1 MKSNIIKIFVLF
13 QIFSISYGQLLVP
26 ENFAQ
31 LNTLHVLF
39 KWEQIPNA
47 TEYNIQISNSNSFN
61 NNSIIRDTNIFIPLY
76 IEKDFIEWE
85 DTFFWRVRP
94 IYENDEGAWIG
105 QRRFFVLENK
115 VDVNLTY
122 INPDS
127 TQSGLTI
134 FGDDGQLL
142 TGVYD
147 ESGRCIWHDGDLDVM
162 MNYVNEYG
170 QIFGFSGNNWP
181 NRTGIEFNYFND
193 IIWRGPNGVFI
204 DGHEFKQIPNN
215 NYMGF
220 VEEFRQGPIPI
231 GEWTSL
237 YQALG
242 YEADGVTNEFPWLG
256 NKLVEW
262 DRETKEVIWSWD
274 PFDYFSFDEYD
285 IYGGTWYYSTDVHD
299 WMHSN
304 AFYFD
309 QNQNSIYMSHRH
321 LSRITKIDY
330 PSGEIEWIMGLPCPY
345 MNNCENH
352 ICTNLEFSFQHH
364 ISVAENGNLLFF
376 DNGNM
381 SDILN
386 DIDSPQSRALE
397 LRVNENNECEIV
409 WEYFLPEDLFGPF
422 HGSVQRLENDN
433 YLINSAGMY
442 GTGDHGGTIIEVT
455 NSKNIVSVSVPELN
469 SNMFPWGA
477 NVYSYRAYRIPS
489 LYPNAF
495 SVLMNDYKTV
505 ENENLID
512 SENNQIS
519 FTIFNESSYN
529 QPFKINFQDLDN
541 LLFEDIDTIIN
552 INSLSN
558 HTLTISS
565 LNNNI
570 SSTNI
575 NVNIYPV
582 HHSYDYYENELHVNI
597 TNILNGDLN
606 LDEIINILDIIV
618 LINNILNSIYIQ
630 NGDMNNDGI
639 INILDIVLLVN
650 IILDS

>member
-1 MKSNIIKIFVLF
+1 
-13 QIFSISYGQLLVP
+13 
-26 ENFAQ
+26 
-31 LNTLHVLF
+31 
-39 KWEQIPNA
+39 
-47 TEYNIQISNSNSFN
+47 
-61 NNSIIRDTNIFIPLY
+61 
-76 IEKDFIEWE
+76 
-85 DTFFWRVRP
+85 
-94 IYENDEGAWIG
+94 
-105 QRRFFVLENK
+105 
-115 VDVNLTY
+115 
-122 INPDS
+122 
-127 TQSGLTI
+127 
-134 FGDDGQLL
+134 
-142 TGVYD
+142 
-147 ESGRCIWHDGDLDVM
+147 
-162 MNYVNEYG
+162 
-170 QIFGFSGNNWP
+170 
-181 NRTGIEFNYFND
+181 
-193 IIWRGPNGVFI
+193 
-204 DGHEFKQIPNN
+204 
-215 NYMGF
+215 
-220 VEEFRQGPIPI
+220 
-231 GEWTSL
+231 
-237 YQALG
+237 
-242 YEADGVTNEFPWLG
+242 
-256 NKLVEW
+256 
-262 DRETKEVIWSWD
+262 
-274 PFDYFSFDEYD
+274 
-285 IYGGTWYYSTDVHD
+285 
-299 WMHSN
+299 
-304 AFYFD
+304 
-309 QNQNSIYMSHRH
+309 
-321 LSRITKIDY
+321 
-330 PSGEIEWIMGLPCPY
+330 
-345 MNNCENH
+345 
-352 ICTNLEFSFQHH
+352 
-364 ISVAENGNLLFF
+364 
-376 DNGNM
+376 
-381 SDILN
+381 
-386 DIDSPQSRALE
+386 
-397 LRVNENNECEIV
+397 
-409 WEYFLPEDLFGPF
+409 
-422 HGSVQRLENDN
+422 
-433 YLINSAGMY
+433 MY

-495 SVLMNDYKTV
+495 SVLMNDYKIV

-558 HTLTISS
+558 HTLTINS